1 MKRKPLAGRYFLLDE
16 IRGFA
21 VICMVF
27 FHAFYTCFETLSIGF
42 FGDLI
47 NFFLPAEPFFA
58 AGFIFISGKD
68 FCNLKQ
74 FSFLKIPLSK
84 LKKIFI
90 FESDGF

>member
-1 MKRKPLAGRYFLLDE
+1 MKRKSLAGRYFLLDE

-47 NFFLPAEPFFA
+47 NFCLPNPFSPQDLSSFRECAEIFRKTHGSERSYLSALPPPFREQR
-58 AGFIFISGKD
+58 G
-68 FCNLKQ
+68 L
-74 FSFLKIPLSK
+74 
-84 LKKIFI
+84 
-90 FESDGF
+90 